1 MIEIKT
7 NTSKVFERII
17 ERLPQPANA
26 DKMLRTIAQNVFAEM
41 KQRIHKSGLD
51 SSGAPIGDYSRG
63 YMYTRVKN
71 NRGTSTK
78 VIISLTR
85 QMENDMKI
93 IATEKGYGIGYSNSD
108 NFDKVGYVEHTYG
121 KPIFELTEKEKQI
134 VKETATEF
142 VNNSLNGKA

>member
-1 MIEIKT
+1 VIEIKT
-7 NTSKVFERII
+7 NITKAFERII
-17 ERLPQPANA
+17 DRLPQPANT

-85 QMENDMKI
+85 QMENDMKV
-93 IATEKGYGIGYSNSD
+93 IATDKGYGIGYSNPD
-108 NFDKVGYVEHTYG
+108 DFDKVAYVENTYG
-121 KPIFELTEKEKQI
+121 KKIFDLTQKEKEI
-134 VKETATEF
+134 VKNTATEF
-142 VNNSLNGKA
+142 IKNLQNG

>member
-7 NTSKVFERII
+7 NINKAFERII
-17 ERLPQPANA
+17 DRLPQPDTT

-63 YMYTRVKN
+63 YLYTRVKN

-85 QMENDMKI
+85 QMENDMKV
-93 IATEKGYGIGYSNSD
+93 IATDKGYGIGYSNPD
-108 NFDKVGYVEHTYG
+108 DFDKVAYVENTYG
-121 KPIFELTEKEKQI
+121 KKIFDLTQAEKNI
-134 VKETATEF
+134 VKDTATEF
-142 VNNSLNGKA
+142 IKNLQNG

>member
-7 NTSKVFERII
+7 NIKSVLNSISGK
-17 ERLPQPANA
+17 LPQNELA

-63 YMYTRVKN
+63 YLATRVKN

-85 QMENDMKI
+85 QMENDMKV
-93 IATEKGYGIGYSNSD
+93 IATERGYGIGYSNPD
-108 NFDKVGYVEHTYG
+108 DFDKVAYVEHTYG
-121 KPIFELTEKEKQI
+121 KKIFDLTEAEKLI
-134 VKETATEF
+134 VKETAKEF
-142 VNNSLNGKA
+142 IKNLNGKT